1 MTDAGLRLSIVIPS
15 KDRPRLLR
23 AAVGSA
29 LAALPE
35 GTEVLVVDD
44 RSTPPAADSLPADPR
59 LRVTVSGAAPGA
71 SGARNWGVAQ
81 ARGARIL
88 FLDDDDLLLPGYA
101 EWVLD
106 QKADYGFSAIATFRG
121 LDTPAVPAFAPA
133 QATPVAEVRPFR
145 RQVAG
150 LGCGF
155 WIDRG
160 VFLKLGGIAE
170 DIRVNEDTEF
180 SIRALAAGLR
190 GSYSPEPGV
199 LVRRHGFGHLT
210 HSATALD
217 RAGNFAT
224 ILARHAAWLDR
235 HAEARMHLRLRQVKL
250 LAHAGDAASAGRT
263 IREEAGLRDRLHLWS
278 HFLLTRL
285 ADRIRRR

>member
-1 MTDAGLRLSIVIPS
+1 
-15 KDRPRLLR
+15 
-23 AAVGSA
+23 
-29 LAALPE
+29 
-35 GTEVLVVDD
+35 VDD
-44 RSTPPAADSLPADPR
+44 RSDPPLARSLAVEDPR
-59 LRVTVSGAAPGA
+59 LRITASENRPGA
-71 SGARNWGVAQ
+71 SGARNWGVAHS
-81 ARGARIL
+81 RGERIL
-88 FLDDDDLLLPGYA
+88 FLDDDDLLRPGYA
-101 EWVLD
+101 SWASD
-106 QKADYGFSAIATFRG
+106 QPGDYGFSAILPFSGDHPPQLTAF
-121 LDTPAVPAFAPA
+121 PAVAPL
-133 QATPVAEVRPFR
+133 PVSTLTPFR
-145 RQVAG
+145 RRLGG

-180 SIRALAAGLR
+180 SIRALATGLR